1 MTEVLKTVTDRFC
14 LYKNAR
20 TGRQNGRKYVLSA
33 VKTMLE
39 SKETQE
45 GLKLG
50 ELYGYYGH
58 GRREMTGKLELPE
71 TSVIMVEGRP
81 VVIDNVP
88 ACRTVAISVDD
99 NGIVTHTQEI
109 LNTDPGKIVA
119 AMIESRAGGWSWA
132 TGGRESGKIAVTTSF
147 HGVDY
152 VTNPNYVSLDHPASA
167 GMFESADA
175 QSLLA
180 ESLATHGYSEESVQA
195 VISHYNKL
203 AELEMMVE
211 ATERNA
217 ELETALLES
226 QGLYL
231 EAQQRYAAAE
241 ERIQLLERNEG
252 VRDEVLATIQNE
264 LDKLPIYVTHSQK
277 SAFKLATS
285 EDAKTIASLLES
297 LVKVNNRKLPLPQ
310 SITQTQPQTKP
321 KIDTGGSFIS
331 FSGDRNPFTS

>member
-1 MTEVLKTVTDRFC
+1 MTDVLKTVTDRFC
-14 LYKNAR
+14 LYSNAR
-20 TGRQNGRKYVLSA
+20 KGRQNGRQYVLSA

-45 GLKLG
+45 GLRLG
-50 ELYGYYGH
+50 ELFGYYGH
-58 GRREMTGKLELPE
+58 GRRQLTGKLEVPE

-109 LNTDPGKIVA
+109 LNTEPGKIVA

-152 VTNPNYVSLDHPASA
+152 VTTPNYISLDHPASA
-167 GMFESADA
+167 GMFESADSK
-175 QSLLA
+175 SLLA
-180 ESLATHGYSEESVQA
+180 ESLAAHGYSDESVQA
-195 VISHYNKL
+195 VISHYGKM

-211 ATERNA
+211 ATERTA

-226 QGLYL
+226 QGRHL
-231 EAQQRYAAAE
+231 EAMAKIADAE
-241 ERIQLLERNEG
+241 ARIALLEETAG
-252 VRDEVLATIQNE
+252 
-264 LDKLPIYVTHSQK
+264 
-277 SAFKLATS
+277 
-285 EDAKTIASLLES
+285 
-297 LVKVNNRKLPLPQ
+297 
-310 SITQTQPQTKP
+310 
-321 KIDTGGSFIS
+321 
-331 FSGDRNPFTS
+331 

>member
-1 MTEVLKTVTDRFC
+1 MTDVLKTVTDRFC
-14 LYKNAR
+14 LYSNAR
-20 TGRQNGRKYVLSA
+20 KGRQNGRQYVLSA

-45 GLKLG
+45 GLRLG
-50 ELYGYYGH
+50 ELFGYYGH
-58 GRREMTGKLELPE
+58 GRRQLTGKLEVPE

-109 LNTDPGKIVA
+109 LNTEPGKIVA

-152 VTNPNYVSLDHPASA
+152 VTTPNYISLDHPASA
-167 GMFESADA
+167 GMFESADSK
-175 QSLLA
+175 SLLA
-180 ESLATHGYSEESVQA
+180 ESPAAHGYSDESVQA
-195 VISHYNKL
+195 VISHYGKM

-211 ATERNA
+211 ATERTA

-226 QGLYL
+226 GAATSKQWPRSQMLKREL
-231 EAQQRYAAAE
+231 LCWRKQRVSATMCWQQCKTNWITSRSSSPPP
-241 ERIQLLERNEG
+241 
-252 VRDEVLATIQNE
+252 
-264 LDKLPIYVTHSQK
+264 KKTHSASKNLVMQK
-277 SAFKLATS
+277 S
-285 EDAKTIASLLES
+285 
-297 LVKVNNRKLPLPQ
+297 LPH
-310 SITQTQPQTKP
+310 
-321 KIDTGGSFIS
+321 
-331 FSGDRNPFTS
+331 FSNL

>member
-1 MTEVLKTVTDRFC
+1 MTDVLKTVTDRFC

-20 TGRQNGRKYVLSA
+20 TGRQNGRKYVLGA
-33 VKTMLE
+33 VKAMFE

-45 GLKLG
+45 GLRLG

-88 ACRTVAISVDD
+88 ACRTVSISVDD
-99 NGIVTHTQEI
+99 NGVVTHTQEI
-109 LNTDPGKIVA
+109 LNTEPGKIVA

-132 TGGRESGKIAVTTSF
+132 TGGRQAGNIAVTTSF

-167 GMFESADA
+167 GMFESADSK
-175 QSLLA
+175 SLLA
-180 ESLATHGYSEESVQA
+180 ESLAAHGYSDESVQA
-195 VISHYNKL
+195 VINHYGKL
-203 AELEMMVE
+203 AELELMME

-226 QGLYL
+226 QGRYL
-231 EAQQRYAAAE
+231 EAKANEEKAEQR
-241 ERIQLLERNEG
+241 ILLLESAAG
-252 VRDEVLATIQNE
+252 IRDDVLAAVQNE
-264 LDKLPIYVTHSQK
+264 LDKLPIFVTASQK
-277 SAFKLATS
+277 EAFKFKDPADARVVAT
-285 EDAKTIASLLES
+285 LFES
-297 LVKVNNRKLPLPQ
+297 LIKVGARHLPLTPPAAEPQ
-310 SITQTQPQTKP
+310 KPASKKTEVSSSMITFGKSTT
-321 KIDTGGSFIS
+321 
-331 FSGDRNPFTS
+331 PFK